1 MKNEGNVT
9 SSSAE
14 TIVTTIS
21 SSSQEESCNNVTGDE
36 TCANNS
42 EVNSNADVTK
52 ATSDNIV
59 FPVVKLNENDSH
71 ILKVKLRFV
80 VTIELAQ

>member
-1 MKNEGNVT
+1 MRGKQLP
-9 SSSAE
+9 A
-14 TIVTTIS
+14 
-21 SSSQEESCNNVTGDE
+21 
-36 TCANNS
+36 S